1 MTSKKALR
9 IQQACTQSSLPKFL
23 YYNYQHREPSTLVIT
38 TLAEV
43 ASWSRG
49 MNEQVFKKK
58 KRNSLREQCL
68 KSTHVE
74 QMHHEISKQDLG
86 FW

>member
-1 MTSKKALR
+1 MASKKALR
-9 IQQACTQSSLPKFL
+9 IQQACTQTSLPKFL

-49 MNEQVFKKK
+49 MNEQVLSKKK
-58 KRNSLREQCL
+58 EF
-68 KSTHVE
+68 T
-74 QMHHEISKQDLG
+74 M
-86 FW
+86 